1 MLPQP
6 EPQQHTKLLS
16 VHQQVHLP
24 KPSRKPVQKK
34 QIKMKEEDSNY
45 PSRPQARITR
55 RQFQAEE
62 KPIKLNSTIQEPD
75 PEKRALV
82 RHPPGGVNCRDLAV
96 A

>member
-1 MLPQP
+1 M
-6 EPQQHTKLLS
+6 
-16 VHQQVHLP
+16 HQQVHLP

-34 QIKMKEEDSNY
+34 QNKMKEEASNY

-75 PEKRALV
+75 PEKVSFLV
-82 RHPPGGVNCRDLAV
+82 LPLKRCGTWGKKVELY
-96 A
+96 